1 MGVAAKLV
9 AEPYQPT
16 IAANDDGGL
25 VVAHTVTTAALRTRT
40 GALLTDRKAVWAV
53 AVTDTDDPFNDPLT
67 AMHTS
72 EQSPQHVDVDADTTT
87 ELVCGLLAVRPV
99 EVRSLQL
106 DPFAWDDVDT
116 RLHVPAGGWILR
128 SDPIPWPPPA
138 AAVAEA
144 GPGQGFVCVHGCCVP
159 APAPDDPFW
168 SIIATPAP
176 EDTP

>member
-1 MGVAAKLV
+1 MGVAAKPC
-9 AEPYQPT
+9 ADPYQPT
-16 IAANDDGGL
+16 VATNNDDGGL
-25 VVAHTVTTAALRTRT
+25 VVAHTMTTAALRTRA

-87 ELVCGLLAVRPV
+87 EMVCGLLAVRPV
-99 EVRSLQL
+99 QVRSLQL
-106 DPFAWDDVDT
+106 DPFAWDDIDT
-116 RLHVPAGGWILR
+116 LLYVPTGGWILR

-138 AAVAEA
+138 LDEAA
-144 GPGQGFVCVHGCCVP
+144 PGQSFIGVHGCCVP
-159 APAPDDPFW
+159 APAPNDPFW
-168 SIIATPAP
+168 STIATPAP